1 LAARETQAAR
11 VTHFFPEPADG
22 YERELWNR
30 VAQWDGGL
38 EALTPERLR
47 EVTAREGCDF
57 ATALLHRRIVESE
70 RHGPFLRALGES
82 RKNSRTTGASV
93 AIVPGAFYREN
104 PRTGADGRVARE
116 VAEQLGLPVVL
127 VPVSSTG
134 SLTENARLI
143 GEWLLAHREAALI
156 LVSVSKGGSD
166 VKTALARPD
175 AAHVF
180 ERVVGWVNLCG
191 ILDGT
196 PMADWLLSP
205 HLLARA
211 NRFVYRIRGR
221 SLDFLTDVRR
231 FPGCA
236 LDFPLTLPA
245 HLRAVHVLG
254 FPLRRHLRNGL
265 ARRCHARLGSFG
277 PNDGSILLADT
288 PRWPGQLCPVWGADH
303 YLRPRRDE
311 RPLLAALLRTFASP
325 GGAPLTQ

>member
-1 LAARETQAAR
+1 M
-11 VTHFFPEPADG
+11 THFFPEPADDG
-22 YERELWNR
+22 ERELWGR
-30 VAQWDGGL
+30 VARWDGGL
-38 EALTPERLR
+38 DALTPERLR

-70 RHGPFLRALGES
+70 RHGPLLRALDESGEAS
-82 RKNSRTTGASV
+82 RRVGVRV

-127 VPVSSTG
+127 IPVSSTG
-134 SLTENARLI
+134 SLAENAQLI
-143 GEWLLAHREAALI
+143 AEWLLAHREDALI
-156 LVSVSKGGSD
+156 LVSVSKGGGD
-166 VKTALARPD
+166 LKTALARPD

-221 SLDFLTDVRR
+221 SLDFLADMRR
-231 FPGCA
+231 RPGGA

-245 HLRAVHVLG
+245 HLRAVHVIG
-254 FPLRRHLRNGL
+254 FPLRRHLRNGF
-265 ARRCHARLGSFG
+265 ARRCHARLASFG

-288 PRWPGQLCPVWGADH
+288 PHWPGQLCPVWGADH
-303 YLRPRRDE
+303 YLRPRTDE
-311 RPLLAALLRTFASP
+311 RPLLAALLRTIASP
-325 GGAPLTQ
+325 KCLPFAR

>member
-1 LAARETQAAR
+1 M
-11 VTHFFPEPADG
+11 THFFPEPADS
-22 YERELWNR
+22 YEREVLER
-30 VAQWDGGL
+30 VTRTDGPESL
-38 EALTPERLR
+38 DALTPEVLCNLT
-47 EVTAREGCDF
+47 VREGCDF

-70 RHGPFLRALGES
+70 QHGPFLRGLTKMRES
-82 RKNSRTTGASV
+82 SHTPRVTV
-93 AIVPGAFYREN
+93 AIIPGAFHREN

-116 VAEQLGLPVVL
+116 VAEQLGLPVAVI
-127 VPVSSTG
+127 PVSSTG
-134 SLTENARLI
+134 SLAENARVI
-143 GEWLLAHREAALI
+143 GDWLLAHRDDALI

-166 VKTALARPD
+166 LKTALARPD
-175 AAHVF
+175 AAHVL

-196 PMADWLLSP
+196 PMADWLLSS

-221 SLDFLTDVRR
+221 SLDFLSDMQR

-245 HLRAVHVLG
+245 HLRAVHVVG

-265 ARRCHARLGSFG
+265 ARRCHARLESFG

-303 YLRPRRDE
+303 YLRPCTDE
-311 RPLLAALLRTFASP
+311 RPLLAALLRAL
-325 GGAPLTQ
+325 A